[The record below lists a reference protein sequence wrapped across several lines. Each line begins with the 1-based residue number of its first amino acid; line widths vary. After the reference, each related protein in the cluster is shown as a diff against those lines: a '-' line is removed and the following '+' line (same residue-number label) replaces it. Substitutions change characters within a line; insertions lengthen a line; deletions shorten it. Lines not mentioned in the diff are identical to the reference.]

1 MTMMKEQTAE
11 KKSYPPIY
19 EHSVDYAREH
29 GKLKAFNESYTLND
43 RCKWAI
49 QDGIEENAGGRQ
61 LNREAV
67 KAVIEEYGAER
78 MGMILA
84 GSIRYAE
91 WGTENFSEDNRS
103 WAGEFPIPKDI
114 GWKMHD
120 GYLTVNTPPAA
131 LDGYVD
137 LFRQEMLEQEKKSPD
152 RTAPGKAAEVKPKA
166 VEKVSVLARLKENA
180 PRPKQADDRMQD
192 KEKNRQRGDA
202 R

>member
-11 KKSYPPIY
+11 KKNYPPIY
-19 EHSVDYAREH
+19 EHSVYYAKEH
-29 GKLKAFNESYTLND
+29 GELEAFNESYSLND

-49 QDGIEENAGGRQ
+49 QDMAGENTGGRH
-61 LNREAV
+61 LNGDAV
-67 KAVIEEYGAER
+67 KPLIEEYGAER

-91 WGTENFSEDNRS
+91 WDAENFSEDNRS
-103 WAGEFPIPKDI
+103 WANEYPIPKDI

-120 GYLTVNTPPAA
+120 GYLTVNTHPSV

-137 LFRQEMLEQEKKSPD
+137 LFRQEAMGQEKKSPD
-152 RTAPGKAAEVKPKA
+152 RTVPGKAAGVKPKA
-166 VEKVSVLARLKENA
+166 VEKPSLLARLKENA
-180 PRPKQADDRMQD
+180 PKSKQTNDKMQNKDRNRP
-192 KEKNRQRGDA
+192 RGEV